1 MQFIKYDLGYLKK
14 GQIIQVNLSTQANV
28 KLMDLFNFSQYKN
41 MKNHKYYGGLALQ
54 NPCYITVPKDGQWF
68 LTIDLGGRTGTIQ
81 HSVII
86 K

>member
-1 MQFIKYDLGYLKK
+1 
-14 GQIIQVNLSTQANV
+14 
-28 KLMDLFNFSQYKN
+28 MDLFNFSQYKN

-68 LTIDLGGRTGTIQ
+68 LTIDLGGRAGNIQ